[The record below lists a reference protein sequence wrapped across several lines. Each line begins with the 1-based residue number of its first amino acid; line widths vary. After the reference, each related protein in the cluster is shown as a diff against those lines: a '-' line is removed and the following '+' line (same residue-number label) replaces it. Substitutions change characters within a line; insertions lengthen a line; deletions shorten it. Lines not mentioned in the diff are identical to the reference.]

1 MADISTFVGE
11 TVMGNERMT
20 WGTYS
25 DAAPAGG
32 GDINTRL
39 RLCTKIVLQPYG
51 SAVATNASVVNETL
65 PVAGSAVT
73 IVCDNS
79 QTGMWIAWGD

>member
-1 MADISTFVGE
+1 
-11 TVMGNERMT
+11 MGNERMT

-65 PVAGSAVT
+65 PVADGYVDRVGRLKEEVRYGVL
-73 IVCDNS
+73 IHKER
-79 QTGMWIAWGD
+79 GRRRR